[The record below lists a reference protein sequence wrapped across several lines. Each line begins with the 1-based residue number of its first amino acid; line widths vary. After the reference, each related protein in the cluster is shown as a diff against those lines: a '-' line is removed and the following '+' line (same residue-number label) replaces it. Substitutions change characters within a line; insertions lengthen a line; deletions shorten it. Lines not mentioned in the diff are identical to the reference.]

1 MPAPYQRAGL
11 FWCAFLPNAPRRYA
25 VTLTLNQDQHHD
37 RKDDRS
43 SQLSSDRYAMYGRKA
58 ALPVFGIG
66 SDSTRQQCCADSPT
80 RTNRSRASI

>member
-1 MPAPYQRAGL
+1 MPAPYQCAGL

-43 SQLSSDRYAMYGRKA
+43 SQLSSDRCGMHGCKVALPAFDIGAGFDSPA
-58 ALPVFGIG
+58 ALHHL
-66 SDSTRQQCCADSPT
+66 
-80 RTNRSRASI
+80 TNQN

>member
-11 FWCAFLPNAPRRYA
+11 FWCAFLPNASRRYA
-25 VTLTLNQDQHHD
+25 VTLTLNQNQCHD

-43 SQLSSDRYAMYGRKA
+43 SQMSHDRCAMHDHKA

-66 SDSTRQQCCADSPT
+66 AGFDSQAALHRLNN
-80 RTNRSRASI
+80 RT